1 MLAQASDTRP
11 EMEAIQISLLR
22 QASVA
27 KKISGLRS
35 LSMTILQLSR
45 RAIVRANPGLS
56 EHEMKCKLV
65 EYHYG
70 EELAECFRGYLE
82 KRAQ

>member
-1 MLAQASDTRP
+1 MLIQSCDTRP

-45 RAIVRANPGLS
+45 RAIVRANPGLRKQ
-56 EHEMKCKLV
+56 EMKCKLV

-70 EELAECFRGYLE
+70 EELAKCFRSYLD
-82 KRAQ
+82 KTA

>member
-1 MLAQASDTRP
+1 MLIQSSDTGP
-11 EMEAIQISLLR
+11 EIEAIQISLFR

-56 EHEMKCKLV
+56 EQEMKCKLV

-70 EELAECFRGYLE
+70 AGLAECFRRYLD
-82 KRAQ
+82 KTAQ